1 MNYIEAE
8 AEDIAVKKK
17 AQEQAEKQA
26 VKQADHEV
34 GTEVTAEDGVTT
46 EPTDS
51 SCYNRS
57 KKMLEEDVIIYA
69 ATKECELRPP
79 SEKVADTETADA
91 INK

>member
-8 AEDIAVKKK
+8 AEDIAVQKK

-34 GTEVTAEDGVTT
+34 RTEVTAEDGVTT

-51 SCYNRS
+51 
-57 KKMLEEDVIIYA
+57 I
-69 ATKECELRPP
+69 
-79 SEKVADTETADA
+79 
-91 INK
+91 